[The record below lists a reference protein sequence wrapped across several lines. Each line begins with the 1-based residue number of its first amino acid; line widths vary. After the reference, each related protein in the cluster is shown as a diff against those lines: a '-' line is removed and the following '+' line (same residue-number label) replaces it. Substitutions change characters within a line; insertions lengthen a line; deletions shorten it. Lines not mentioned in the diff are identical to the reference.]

1 MAQLLVSQMID
12 APIDAVWPWVSD
24 ITRHPQWS
32 PKHYSVEL
40 VSGVNGEVGSKY
52 RSTGFIP
59 PADKKHQNEV
69 VLTEV
74 VPKSKVVFTA
84 HDDNGYFLNSF
95 KLESVG
101 PDSKGTLVT
110 FQHDFPKMKGAARI
124 LLPILLPLTG
134 KKEAATRLGLLKAR
148 AEGN

>member
-1 MAQLLVSQMID
+1 MAQVLVSQLIN

-24 ITRHPQWS
+24 ITKHAQWS

-52 RSTGFIP
+52 RSTGFVP
-59 PADKKHQNEV
+59 PANKNHQNDVE
-69 VLTEV
+69 LTEL

-84 HDDNGYFLNSF
+84 HDDNGYFLNTF

-101 PDSKGTLVT
+101 QGTLVT

-124 LLPILLPLTG
+124 LLPLLLPLTG
-134 KKEAATRLGLLKAR
+134 KKEATTRLELLKVR
-148 AEGN
+148 AEGNRT